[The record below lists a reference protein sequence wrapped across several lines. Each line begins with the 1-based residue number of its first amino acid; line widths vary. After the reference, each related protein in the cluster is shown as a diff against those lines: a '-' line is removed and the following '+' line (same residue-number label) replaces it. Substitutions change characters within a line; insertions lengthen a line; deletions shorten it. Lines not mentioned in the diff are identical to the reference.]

1 METER
6 ESKRVCACVSL
17 YQSTHS
23 IQIQPKRVVSVT
35 TIVGNMI
42 FHYTLCKQCNLS
54 ALPIKM
60 IDCGLSQEKSDT
72 SGKKKFFPTKHS
84 AFRLPEK
91 VVINVF
97 SLGNPTPLANEG
109 GIYHPHCGGR
119 CRKDSNPSAWEQ
131 FTFFSLIVPEKC
143 DRFGEK
149 YLSRQLL
156 GADTTT
162 YNERHFNISTSHPP
176 PESITY
182 CIAETLKYK
191 KYKKSHQTIF
201 YSMFSY
207 SFSMLPKMV

>member
-1 METER
+1 
-6 ESKRVCACVSL
+6 
-17 YQSTHS
+17 
-23 IQIQPKRVVSVT
+23 
-35 TIVGNMI
+35 MI

-54 ALPIKM
+54 VLPIKM

-72 SGKKKFFPTKHS
+72 SGKKSSFLTKRG

-119 CRKDSNPSAWEQ
+119 CREDSNPSAWEQ

-149 YLSRQLL
+149 YSSRQLL

-162 YNERHFNISTSHPP
+162 HDDPHFNIRTSRPP

-182 CIAETLKYK
+182 
-191 KYKKSHQTIF
+191 
-201 YSMFSY
+201 
-207 SFSMLPKMV
+207 